1 MCGKAV
7 TFRPHAAL
15 DGRERLDDRN
25 VLFPPA
31 HAGAP
36 ALSGV
41 FFASELPVGA
51 IDEKPEKLDVEK
63 MVTRHPLFALGEKVP
78 GNQR

>member
-1 MCGKAV
+1 MIEMFSFL
-7 TFRPHAAL
+7 TRS
-15 DGRERLDDRN
+15 
-25 VLFPPA
+25 PA
-31 HAGAP
+31 AP

-41 FFASELPVGA
+41 SFASELPVGA